1 MPVANG
7 AGVAMRQFVNEMLH
21 AIFIEDTADDVGLA
35 LHELRRAGFEV
46 DWCRVQTAEQLHAGL
61 ATRTCNIVFCD
72 WRMPQFDAPTALAIV
87 RARDAL
93 VPFLIVSGT
102 VSEELAVDAMRA
114 GASDFIS
121 KDKPTRLPTA
131 VQRALRE
138 KLLIAERMASVGTLA
153 AGVAHEINN
162 PLAAVIASLD
172 VALAQLAQAADR
184 TTADG
189 APMRDTQALA
199 NRLQLAAEPLRM
211 ARDASERVRHIV
223 RDLRVFSRSVDD
235 DKVSAVEVS
244 PLLEVA
250 VRMAGHE
257 IRNRARLVK
266 SLQPVPAVAGNE
278 NRLCQVFLNLLVNA
292 AHAIADG
299 NVDGNTIELVTRVA
313 ADGRVVVEVRD
324 TGAGIAVHL
333 RERVFDAFF
342 TTKEA
347 EMGTGLGLSICQRIV
362 HDLCGVIELDSE
374 LGRGSTFRVLL
385 RAAQTDLKA
394 CPASPRVALAP
405 QRSGRV
411 LIVDDEPAICAVLRQ
426 VLGGE
431 HQVVTATRAQDA
443 LQRLLNDQPT
453 YDVVLCDLMMPH
465 MTGMDLYGQIAQRA
479 PALLPRIVFMT
490 GGAFT
495 ATEAAFLARIDNPQ
509 LEKPFDRATVRQAVH
524 AVMA

>member
-1 MPVANG
+1 M
-7 AGVAMRQFVNEMLH
+7 NEMLH

-35 LHELRRAGFEV
+35 LRELRRAGFEV
-46 DWCRVQTAEQLHAGL
+46 NWCRVQTAEQLHAAL

-72 WRMPQFDAPTALAIV
+72 WRMPQFDAPSALAIV

-121 KDKPTRLPTA
+121 KDKLTRLPTA
-131 VQRALRE
+131 VQRALREAAGNRERERLRE
-138 KLLIAERMASVGTLA
+138 KLLIAERMASVGTVA

-162 PLAAVIASLD
+162 PLAAVIGSLD
-172 VALAQLAQAADR
+172 IALAQLAQAADS

-189 APMRDTQALA
+189 APIRDSQALA
-199 NRLQLAAEPLRM
+199 RQLDLAADPLRM

-223 RDLRVFSRSVDD
+223 RDLRVFSRSPDD
-235 DKVSAVEVS
+235 HRTSAVEVL

-250 VRMAGHE
+250 VRMAWHE
-257 IRNRARLVK
+257 VRHRARLVK
-266 SLQPVPAVAGNE
+266 NLQPVPAVAGNE

-324 TGAGIAVHL
+324 TGAGIAAHL

-347 EMGTGLGLSICQRIV
+347 GMGTGLGLSICQRIV
-362 HDLCGVIELDSE
+362 HDLGGEIELDSE

-385 RAAQTDLKA
+385 RAVQSEPKPTAA
-394 CPASPRVALAP
+394 PPGPAVER

-453 YDVVLCDLMMPH
+453 YDVVFCDLMMPH
-465 MTGMDLYGQIAQRA
+465 MTGMDLYEQIAQRA

-495 ATEAAFLARIDNPQ
+495 ASAAAFLARIDNPQ
-509 LEKPFDRATVRQAVH
+509 LEKPFDRATIRRAVQ